1 MPNEPGRDTELT
13 PEAVEVL
20 KDIHGE
26 TQKLREIALA
36 ETSPAT
42 IFLAD

>member
-1 MPNEPGRDTELT
+1 MPNESASDIELT

-20 KDIHGE
+20 KDIHAE

-36 ETSPAT
+36 ETPPAT
-42 IFLAD
+42 VFHAD